1 MREKRSSWLGFTRA
15 TRDDSHTLIT
25 RLYLSY
31 RKPECLNGGPCR
43 SMPEDVDFSRAELA
57 PYHLK

>member
-31 RKPECLNGGPCR
+31 RKPECVY
-43 SMPEDVDFSRAELA
+43 VDHAAPHARRCGFSRAELA
-57 PYHLK
+57 PYHP

>member
-1 MREKRSSWLGFTRA
+1 MREKRNSWLGFTRA

-31 RKPECLNGGPCR
+31 RKPECLCGPCR
-43 SMPEDVDFSRAELA
+43 SMPEDVDFRAELA
-57 PYHLK
+57 PYHP